1 MKEVINMLMGVK
13 DELSASLQK
22 GEKTFEYLLLKT
34 KGREQSRRKKN
45 KQTTK

>member
-1 MKEVINMLMGVK
+1 MKEIINMLMGVK

-34 KGREQSRRKKN
+34 KGREQSRRKQTN
-45 KQTTK
+45 KQQK